1 MCIACSTFVL
11 NRRRFLSLAATGVA
25 AGSVLGAR
33 SAFAAGAAT
42 SVTAD
47 ELWRG

>member
-33 SAFAAGAAT
+33 SAFGR
-42 SVTAD
+42 
-47 ELWRG
+47 RGDQRHSG